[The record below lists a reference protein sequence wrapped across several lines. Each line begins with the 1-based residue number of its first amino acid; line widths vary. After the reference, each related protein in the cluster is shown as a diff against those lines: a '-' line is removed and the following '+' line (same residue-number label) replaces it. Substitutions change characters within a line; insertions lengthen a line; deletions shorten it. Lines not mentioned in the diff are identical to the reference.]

1 MLSTFLLAA
10 LLAPHHAVD
19 SASGPAYRIVASL
32 SADRAHLDARAV
44 VQLGRT
50 AFGASDSVHLALG
63 GPAYRRLRLTRAP
76 LLGGRVPAFRLTP
89 DSSELVLPLPPEPTI
104 VITAEYRI
112 TTATPRRRHHG
123 AAPTPP
129 PPPPPPAPPPRP
141 AVTLFSGPTE
151 SADSW
156 YPTLLQLPDSVR
168 RFS

>member
-1 MLSTFLLAA
+1 MLSPLLLVA

-104 VITAEYRI
+104 VITVEYRI
-112 TTATPRRRHHG
+112 TIDTTRRRQLG
-123 AAPTPP
+123 YDLFGSTQSAA
-129 PPPPPPAPPPRP
+129 
-141 AVTLFSGPTE
+141 
-151 SADSW
+151 SW
-156 YPTLLQLPDSVR
+156 YPTLPQLTT
-168 RFS
+168 

>member
-32 SADRAHLDARAV
+32 SLDRAHLDARAV
-44 VQLGRT
+44 VQLRRS
-50 AFGASDSVHLALG
+50 ALGASDSVHLALG

-104 VITAEYRI
+104 GITLQDRI
-112 TTATPRRRHHG
+112 PIPGSRGRGGER
-123 AAPTPP
+123 
-129 PPPPPPAPPPRP
+129 
-141 AVTLFSGPTE
+141 E
-151 SADSW
+151 STRLHSTNR
-156 YPTLLQLPDSVR
+156 YT
-168 RFS
+168 